1 MASNVA
7 VKKAAN
13 RLAFE
18 EYVLEFMG
26 ELTAGGGNKT
36 IYNRLFAALDNAQ
49 LEAMVVKMEE
59 GMPLSIWVSNWN
71 RKEMIDFE
79 RMMRVAKKYGVKIE
93 QQLIVYDS
101 DTGIKSMT
109 PHTAI
114 TGIVRLRKQRQMQV
128 TKFGAA
134 QNDYNIDDLTGQVMG
149 DSRSTGI
156 SQPEI
161 TVLRNLGL
169 DIMANELY
177 NVKGGDLD
185 ALKHYKNE
193 LLTTG
198 KTNTNAS
205 LKQGS
210 IAKVLS
216 TVYYLFRARHIN
228 SNFNKRMG

>member
-1 MASNVA
+1 MSG
-7 VKKAAN
+7 N
-13 RLAFE
+13 RKAFE
-18 EYVLEFMG
+18 EYVLDFMG
-26 ELTAGGGNKT
+26 EVTEGGGNRV
-36 IYNRLFAALDNAQ
+36 IYERLFKQLDDKQ
-49 LEAMVVKMEE
+49 LEDIVVKIEE
-59 GMPLSIWVSNWN
+59 GKPLSIWVSNWN
-71 RKEMIDFE
+71 RKEMIDFA
-79 RMMRVAKKYGVKIE
+79 RMRRLAKKYGVVIE
-93 QQLIVYDS
+93 QQLIIVDA

-109 PHTAI
+109 EHTAI

-134 QNDYNIDDLTGQVMG
+134 ANDYNIDDLTGQVMG

-177 NVKGGDLD
+177 NVKGGDLE
-185 ALKHYKNE
+185 ALKYYKNE

-205 LKQGS
+205 LMHGT

-216 TVYYLFRARHIN
+216 TVHWLFRARHIDT
-228 SNFNKRMG
+228 NFNKRMG

>member
-1 MASNVA
+1 MASNR
-7 VKKAAN
+7 K
-13 RLAFE
+13 AFE
-18 EYVLEFMG
+18 AFVLEFMA
-26 ELTAGGGNKT
+26 EVTEGGGNKV
-36 IYNRLFAALDNAQ
+36 IYERLFKQ
-49 LEAMVVKMEE
+49 LTDKQVEELVVKMEQ
-59 GMPLSIWVSNWN
+59 GMSLSIWVSNWN
-71 RKEMIDFE
+71 RKEMIDYP
-79 RMMRVAKKYGVKIE
+79 RILKLAKKYGVAIE
-93 QQLIVYDS
+93 QQLVIYDS
-101 DTGIKSMT
+101 DTGIKTMT
-109 PHTAI
+109 PHTVI
-114 TGIVRLRKQRQMQV
+114 TGIVRCRKQRQMQV

-185 ALKHYKNE
+185 ALKHYKNQ

-205 LKQGS
+205 LQQGT

-216 TVYYLFRARHIN
+216 TVHYLFRARHIDTN
-228 SNFNKRMG
+228 INRRMG

>member
-1 MASNVA
+1 MAG
-7 VKKAAN
+7 N
-13 RLAFE
+13 RKAFE
-18 EYVLEFMG
+18 DFVLEFMG
-26 ELTAGGGNKT
+26 EVTAGGGNKV
-36 IYNRLFAALDNAQ
+36 IYRRLFDQLKDNQ
-49 LEAMVVKMEE
+49 VEEMVVRIEQ

-71 RKEMIDFE
+71 RKEMIDFA
-79 RMMRVAKKYGVKIE
+79 RIMKLAKKYGVKIE

-185 ALKHYKNE
+185 ALKYYKNE
-193 LLTTG
+193 ILTTG

-205 LKQGS
+205 LMQGS

-216 TVYYLFRARHIN
+216 TVYYLFRGRHID

>member
-1 MASNVA
+1 MA
-7 VKKAAN
+7 AAN
-13 RLAFE
+13 RKGFE
-18 EYVLEFMG
+18 DFVLNFMG
-26 ELTAGGGNKT
+26 EVTEGGGNKV
-36 IYNRLFAALDNAQ
+36 IYSKLFAQ
-49 LEAMVVKMEE
+49 LNDKQIEQMVVQMEQ

-71 RKEMIDFE
+71 RKEMINYE
-79 RMMRVAKKYGVKIE
+79 RILKLAKKYGVKIE
-93 QQLIVYDS
+93 QQLIIHDA

-134 QNDYNIDDLTGQVMG
+134 ANDYSIDDLTGQVMG

-161 TVLRNLGL
+161 AVLRNLGL

-177 NVKGGDLD
+177 NVKGGDLE
-185 ALKHYKNE
+185 ALKAYKND

-198 KTNTNAS
+198 RTNTNSS
-205 LKQGS
+205 LRKGT

-216 TVYYLFRARHIN
+216 TVHYLFRARHIDT
-228 SNFNKRMG
+228 NFNLRMG